1 MSDNELECPV
11 GEQEE
16 CFLSCENR
24 PFLKRKVADAEAEIA
39 NLNVKY
45 KAAMERIAEL
55 TRNQP

>member
-11 GEQEE
+11 CEQEE

>member
-1 MSDNELECPV
+1 MSDHELECPMC
-11 GEQEE
+11 EQEE

-45 KAAMERIAEL
+45 EAAMKRIAEL